1 MGLPQI
7 LIKFK
12 TAGGTAIRRSA
23 RGQVV
28 LLVPS
33 ANRRTVTFS
42 RMDQVTETDV
52 GSTAYDLL
60 RLCFLGHPAK
70 VHLVYYV
77 EGEEGKALAET
88 AKLAEGGW
96 MCAPLMAA
104 DTLINFVKTKR
115 AEGHPLRAVVST
127 EKTPDNAGIVNF
139 TTQGIIVRL
148 ENGQTQPV
156 FTTRYCARIAGILAG
171 LSLQESA
178 TYYGLPEITGF
189 TASSNPEG
197 EIENGRLILDQGSDG
212 VRLGRAVTSLV
223 TLTQPGEGVFRKIKI
238 TEGVDLIRADIRSVF
253 ESEYVGKVVND
264 YDSKLLL
271 VTAINSYF
279 AGLAGSVLDAGRK
292 NQASV
297 DFDAQKA
304 WLEAQGVDT
313 ESMSYTA
320 ILSANTGSQVFLRAD
335 VRFAD
340 AMEDLTFQITMQ

>member
-12 TAGGTAIRRSA
+12 TAGSTAIRRSA

-28 LLVPS
+28 LLVPGGS
-33 ANRRTVTFS
+33 RSTVTFS
-42 RMDQVTETDV
+42 RMDQVEESAV
-52 GSTAYDLL
+52 GSTAYELL
-60 RLCFLGHPAK
+60 RLCFLGNPAK
-70 VHLVYYV
+70 VHLAYYLV
-77 EGEEGKALAET
+77 GAEGAALAGN

-96 MCAPLMAA
+96 LCAPAMAV
-104 DTLINFVKTKR
+104 DTLVNFVKEKR
-115 AEGHPLRAVVST
+115 AEGRSLRAVVCT
-127 EKTPDNAGIVNF
+127 KTAPDNAGIVNF
-139 TTQGIIVRL
+139 TTEDITIRL
-148 ENGQTQPV
+148 DGKNQPV
-156 FTTRYCARIAGILAG
+156 STNQYCARVAGILAG
-171 LSLQESA
+171 LSLRESA
-178 TYYGLPEITGF
+178 TYYSLPEVTDF
-189 TASSNPEG
+189 TASADPAG
-197 EIENGRLILDQGSDG
+197 DIEKGCLILDQGSDG

-223 TLTQPGEGVFRKIKI
+223 TLEQAGDSAFRKIKI

-253 ESEYVGKVVND
+253 ESEYVGKVLND

-279 AGLAGSVLDAGRK
+279 ASLAGSVLDTGRR

-313 ESMSYTA
+313 ESMSDTA

-340 AMEDLTFQITMQ
+340 AMEDLTFEITMQ